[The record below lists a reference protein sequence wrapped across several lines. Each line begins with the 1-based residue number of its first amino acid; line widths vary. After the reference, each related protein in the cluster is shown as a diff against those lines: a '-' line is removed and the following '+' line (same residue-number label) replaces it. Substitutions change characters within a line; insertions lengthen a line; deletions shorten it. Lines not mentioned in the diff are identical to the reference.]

1 MIGIDAT
8 DAVLASA
15 KTGQGGGGCL
25 QKGVASVEARRR
37 AAAPGHIAPE
47 DITVVRPQ
55 ARMLRHDWVNGGY
68 VGYTWSRE
76 ARRFAGDRLRSA
88 PAS

>member
-1 MIGIDAT
+1 MTANQPRSDWRDRVGLGGVALDEV
-8 DAVLASA
+8 VLA
-15 KTGQGGGGCL
+15 
-25 QKGVASVEARRR
+25 VIRRRR